1 MTASVFAIIAMLGL
15 VAFIWGSLGLAVWI
29 MWQTIKDAY
38 SPRVEPGSPRV
49 PDDAAFDPAEHEAAV
64 TATDAAERAWADQW
78 AARAGRGA

>member
-38 SPRVEPGSPRV
+38 APRVEPGSPRV
-49 PDDAAFDPAEHEAAV
+49 PDDAAFGQVEHEAAE